1 MIKNILFDVD
11 NTIFDSGDENAIYY
25 KEALANCG
33 YNPERYLEVYNAIE
47 FYEDTFDD
55 ENNLYSKENL
65 LKLIN
70 EKLNENYPIKL
81 IDEINNAIAKH
92 WIQKVLIDKE
102 TLEYLSSKYNLY
114 VFSNWFYDAPY
125 NRLKNVDYLKYF
137 KKVFTADNYGSKPFK
152 KSFENVLKELNCPVK
167 ECIMVGDSIRS
178 DINGANSVGMKS
190 ILIDFENKYSGEN
203 LNCTII
209 NNFEQIKNIL

>member
-25 KEALANCG
+25 KEALENCG
-33 YNPERYLEVYNAIE
+33 YNPERYLEVYNTIE

-81 IDEINNAIAKH
+81 IDEMNNAIAKH

-137 KKVFTADNYGSKPFK
+137 KKVFTADSYGSKPFK
-152 KSFENVLKELNCPVK
+152 KSFENVLKELNCPVE

-190 ILIDFENKYSGEN
+190 ILIDFENKHSGEN